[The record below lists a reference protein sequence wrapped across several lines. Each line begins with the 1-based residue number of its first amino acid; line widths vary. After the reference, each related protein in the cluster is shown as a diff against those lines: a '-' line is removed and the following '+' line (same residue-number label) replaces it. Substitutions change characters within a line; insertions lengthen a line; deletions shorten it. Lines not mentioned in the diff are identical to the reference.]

1 MHMVIY
7 PVVYDD
13 NANRTRILLIDRAQG
28 IVHGWLFT
36 IVCDGHPHR
45 ARFVFANRAP
55 CISYGF

>member
-55 CISYGF
+55 CISHGF